1 MEKKVVTYTNEK
13 LSKKFKSNFELVSY
27 AIKLA
32 ENMIKT
38 GRDARVKSD
47 VQNRAMLI
55 LEEISE
61 GKDKFDEIED
71 HVPRPSPALAAMENE
86 LKQELLSEEKA
97 EKRKY
102 KTVETYDDEV

>member
-1 MEKKVVTYTNEK
+1 MDKKTTFTNEK

-27 AIKLA
+27 AIELA

-47 VQNRAMLI
+47 IQNRAMLI

-61 GKDKFDEIED
+61 GKDKFDEIHE
-71 HVPRPSPALAAMENE
+71 PISRPSPTLVALENE
-86 LKQELLSEEKA
+86 LQQELLSEERA
-97 EKRKY
+97 ERRKY
-102 KTVETYDDEV
+102 KTVEVYDDEE

>member
-1 MEKKVVTYTNEK
+1 MEKKTTFTNEA
-13 LSKKFKSNFELVSY
+13 LAKKFNKSNFELVTY

-47 VQNRAMLI
+47 TQNRAMLI

-61 GKDKFDEIED
+61 GKDHFDEIVE
-71 HVPRPSPALAAMENE
+71 HAPRPSPAFTAMESE
-86 LKQELLSEEKA
+86 LQKELMNEEKA
-97 EKRKY
+97 ERRKY
-102 KTVETYDDEV
+102 KTAEVYDDEK